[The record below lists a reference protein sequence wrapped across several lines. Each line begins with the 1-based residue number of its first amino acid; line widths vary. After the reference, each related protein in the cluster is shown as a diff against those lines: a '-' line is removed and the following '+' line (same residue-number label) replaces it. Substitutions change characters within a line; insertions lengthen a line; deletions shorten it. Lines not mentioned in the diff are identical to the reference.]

1 MKDKCLKTSYWGV
14 KLTFVKIDP
23 RVMGPDL
30 EGLRVEDSKAVDD
43 VGAQLDVD
51 VLWQE
56 LALVK
61 AVGCPVGKICRYRFD

>member
-1 MKDKCLKTSYWGV
+1 
-14 KLTFVKIDP
+14 
-23 RVMGPDL
+23 MGPDL

-61 AVGCPVGKICRYRFD
+61 AVGCPVGKICKYQFD

>member
-1 MKDKCLKTSYWGV
+1 
-14 KLTFVKIDP
+14 
-23 RVMGPDL
+23 MGPDL

>member
-1 MKDKCLKTSYWGV
+1 MP
-14 KLTFVKIDP
+14 KLT
-23 RVMGPDL
+23 
-30 EGLRVEDSKAVDD
+30 EGVTIVEVSPAVVGLHDQLWIVEDSKAVDD

-61 AVGCPVGKICRYRFD
+61 AVGCPVGKICKYQFDW